1 MSNSPIFRFVC
12 PEVLKAALEAEANNQ
27 MISPSAYVR
36 RALVRSLAADGM
48 TVTGARSRPADQ
60 HVVETAA

>member
-12 PEVLKAALEAEANNQ
+12 PDVLRAALEAEADNQ

-36 RALVRSLAADGM
+36 RAVVRSLAADGV
-48 TVTGARSRPADQ
+48 TVKRARSRPADQ
-60 HVVETAA
+60 HAAEAAA

>member
-12 PEVLKAALEAEANNQ
+12 PKSLRAALNAAADNQ

-36 RALVRSLAADGM
+36 LAVVRNLVADG
-48 TVTGARSRPADQ
+48 VPVNQAQSR
-60 HVVETAA
+60 TAEQDRPYD

>member
-12 PEVLKAALEAEANNQ
+12 PEALKAALEAEADNQ

-36 RALVRSLAADGM
+36 RAVVRSLATDGV
-48 TVTGARSRPADQ
+48 TVKRERFHPTDQ
-60 HVVETAA
+60 HAAEDAT